1 MCRSVKIF
9 RLNGAK
15 LNGRYFILAV
25 LLVFTPIS
33 LLMATQNDFT
43 IDDRT
48 TNDFRAA
55 SGNAWYL
62 VTDGVMGGISTGR
75 LSLDTIENR
84 PCLRMQGNVSLENN
98 GGFIQ
103 IALDLSDDILKYA
116 QNFTG
121 VLLEVYGNNE
131 QYNLHLRT
139 QDITL
144 PWQSYRTTFTATPE
158 WKTLHLPFAEFIPYR
173 IDKTLDIS
181 RLRRIGIVAIGH
193 AFHAD
198 LCLGKI
204 GLY

>member
-1 MCRSVKIF
+1 LCRSVKIF
-9 RLNGAK
+9 RFIRTK
-15 LNGRYFILAV
+15 LNGRHVILAV
-25 LLVFTPIS
+25 LLIFTPIS

-48 TNDFRAA
+48 TNDFRAV
-55 SGNAWYL
+55 SGNIWYL
-62 VTDGVMGGISTGR
+62 VTDGVMGGMSKGR
-75 LSLDTIENR
+75 LSLATVENR

-173 IDKTLDIS
+173 IDKALDIS

>member
-1 MCRSVKIF
+1 MYRTVNIF
-9 RLNGAK
+9 RFIRTK
-15 LNGRYFILAV
+15 LNGRHVILAV
-25 LLVFTPIS
+25 LLVFTPTP
-33 LLMATQNDFT
+33 LLMATQNDLI

-48 TNDFRAA
+48 TDDFRAA

-62 VTDGVMGGISTGR
+62 VTDSVMGGISTGR
-75 LSLDTIENR
+75 LSLDMVENR

-193 AFHAD
+193 AFVAD